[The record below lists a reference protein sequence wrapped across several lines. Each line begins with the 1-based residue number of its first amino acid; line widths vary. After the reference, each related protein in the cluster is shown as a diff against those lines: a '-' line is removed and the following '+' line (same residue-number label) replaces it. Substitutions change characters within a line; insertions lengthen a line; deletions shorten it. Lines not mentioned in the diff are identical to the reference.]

1 MRILVVYAHPRTD
14 SFNAV
19 LLRAFVAGLCEA
31 GHEPDVGD
39 LYAEGF
45 DPRLGADELEHLGTG
60 RRGADV
66 RAWQERLLA
75 ADGLAFIFPIWWF
88 GPPAILKGFVDRI
101 FEENVAFRFRATG
114 LVEGLLPQKRAL
126 VLTTTGSSALLYR
139 TLGFEK
145 PLQKT
150 LCDWTLKVC
159 GIKTVEHVLL
169 YDVVKADDAVRRRY
183 TEEARRLGREFFG

>member
-1 MRILVVYAHPRTD
+1 MRVFIVYAHPRTD
-14 SFNAV
+14 SFNAA
-19 LLRAFVAGLCEA
+19 LLGAFVAGLRDV

-45 DPRLGADELEHLGTG
+45 DPRLSSDELAHTGTG
-60 RRGADV
+60 AQEPKV

-75 ADGLAFIFPIWWF
+75 AEGLAFIFPIWWF

-139 TLGFEK
+139 TFGFEK
-145 PLQKT
+145 PFQKT
-150 LCDWTLKVC
+150 FCDWTLKVC
-159 GIKTVEHVLL
+159 GIKTVEHVLFH
-169 YDVVKADDAVRRRY
+169 DVVKADDTIRRRY
-183 TEEARRLGREFFG
+183 IEAARRLGREFFG